1 MKMLEDLEWVEVVV
15 GGVRGGGFFAP
26 APLVG
31 VALLWVFWVA

>member
-1 MKMLEDLEWVEVVV
+1 MKMLEDLEVVV
-15 GGVRGGGFFAP
+15 GGVRGGWFAP